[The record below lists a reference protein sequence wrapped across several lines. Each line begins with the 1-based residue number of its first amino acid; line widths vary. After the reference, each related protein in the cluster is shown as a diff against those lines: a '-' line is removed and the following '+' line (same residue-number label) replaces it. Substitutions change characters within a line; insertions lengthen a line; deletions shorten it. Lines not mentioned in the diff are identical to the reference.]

1 MKNLKLCGGSRNE
14 FDVFLIALVFCKS
27 AWDTVYMHVCVYE
40 KDVGMHVN
48 MTHYK
53 HFLSWYSDE
62 EMAKFY

>member
-1 MKNLKLCGGSRNE
+1 
-14 FDVFLIALVFCKS
+14 
-27 AWDTVYMHVCVYE
+27 MHVCVYE